1 MVSSEKDPPFH
12 KLWLMVRNW
21 GDVLTQSNISKKTK
35 SSKGGINKSDYDIDR
50 GFEFILSGGKKKAK
64 PLHITTLK
72 IGERDMLATS
82 LVFGSFLT
90 LLFLIVGAIGGW
102 VAREYMMNYQEI
114 PRIHPE
120 MFDSNGN
127 ILPDEIVAFSF
138 ENNYDTSEEDDNDD

>member
-1 MVSSEKDPPFH
+1 MEVVQRLFNSLRKIKSSEKP
-12 KLWLMVRNW
+12 
-21 GDVLTQSNISKKTK
+21 
-35 SSKGGINKSDYDIDR
+35 INKPDYDINR
-50 GFEFILSGGKKKAK
+50 GFELILTGGKKKTK

-72 IGERDMLATS
+72 IGGRDMLAIS

-120 MFDSNGN
+120 MFDGNGN
-127 ILPDEIVAFSF
+127 FTLGILASFCMFCLEVFIAF
-138 ENNYDTSEEDDNDD
+138 

>member
-1 MVSSEKDPPFH
+1 MTLEKGKNWEDVQ
-12 KLWLMVRNW
+12 KLFNF
-21 GDVLTQSNISKKTK
+21 SKKIK
-35 SSKGGINKSDYDIDR
+35 LSKDIINKPDYEINR
-50 GFEFILSGGKKKAK
+50 GFEFILTGGKKKTK

-102 VAREYMMNYQEI
+102 VAREYFMNYQDVKV
-114 PRIHPE
+114 HPE

-127 ILPDEIVAFSF
+127 LVPDEIVAFRF
-138 ENNYDTSEEDDNDD
+138 ENNYDNDEEDIDD

>member
-1 MVSSEKDPPFH
+1 M
-12 KLWLMVRNW
+12 
-21 GDVLTQSNISKKTK
+21 GDVLKLFNSSKKTK
-35 SSKGGINKSDYDIDR
+35 SSKDGINKPDYDINR
-50 GFEFILSGGKKKAK
+50 GFELILTGGKKKTK

-72 IGERDMLATS
+72 IGGRDMLAIS

-120 MFDSNGN
+120 MFDGNGN
-127 ILPDEIVAFSF
+127 LVPDDIVAFRF
-138 ENNYDTSEEDDNDD
+138 ENYDNDKEEDDD